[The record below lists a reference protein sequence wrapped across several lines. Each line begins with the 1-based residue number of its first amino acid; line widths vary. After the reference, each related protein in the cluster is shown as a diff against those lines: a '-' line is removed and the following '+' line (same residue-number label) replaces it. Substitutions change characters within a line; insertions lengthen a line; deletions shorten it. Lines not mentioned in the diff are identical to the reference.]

1 MISTPLFSTV
11 IPVFNRA
18 QLIRPT
24 LDSVLAQD
32 FADQEVI
39 VIDDGSTDD
48 TLQTLASYSDRI
60 RVLSQKN
67 SGPAVARNLGITA
80 ARGKYITILDSD
92 DLWFPWTLATYA
104 GAIARFDSPA
114 FLAGAPSVFSD
125 EKEVRSIHREPLR
138 AERFADYFASGN
150 EWRWFSASSFVLRA
164 DAVRAVGGFSTEWI
178 NSDDADLALRLG
190 QSAGFV
196 DIQAPATFAYRDH
209 AGSLKSKADVSFR
222 SLAYMIAQ
230 EEMGAYPGGKARR
243 RERLEILTRH
253 IRPFTLECL
262 RGGAISQGWDVYRK
276 TFAWHLALG
285 RARYLGL
292 YPLLTAIHA
301 LKRRKVVA

>member
-1 MISTPLFSTV
+1 MPLFSTV

-18 QLIRPT
+18 ELIRPT

-39 VIDDGSTDD
+39 VVDDGSTDD
-48 TLQTLASYSDRI
+48 TRQTLASYGGRI
-60 RVLSQKN
+60 RTLHQKN
-67 SGPAVARNLGITA
+67 SGPAVARNLGIA
-80 ARGKYITILDSD
+80 QAGGRYITILDSD

-104 GAIARFDSPA
+104 EAIAQFDSPA
-114 FLAGAPSVFSD
+114 FLAGAPAVFSD
-125 EKEVRSIHREPLR
+125 EKDVRKIQRTPLK
-138 AERFADYFASGN
+138 AERFPDYLASGDA
-150 EWRWFSASSFVLRA
+150 WRWFGASSFVLRT

-190 QSAGFV
+190 QAAGFV

-209 AGSLKSKADVSFR
+209 AGSLKTKADVSFR
-222 SLAYMIAQ
+222 SLSYMIAQ
-230 EEMGAYPGGKARR
+230 EESGAYPGGSARR

-253 IRPFTLECL
+253 IRPFSLQCL
-262 RGGAISQGWDVYRK
+262 RGGAIAHGWNVYRK

-285 RARYLGL
+285 RASYLGA
-292 YPLLTAIHA
+292 YPVLTAFHA
-301 LKRRKVVA
+301 MKLRKVAA

>member
-1 MISTPLFSTV
+1 MPFFSTV

-18 QLIRPT
+18 ELIRPT

-39 VIDDGSTDD
+39 VVDDGSTDD
-48 TLQTLASYSDRI
+48 TPQTLADYGDRI
-60 RVLSQKN
+60 RVLRQKN
-67 SGPAVARNLGITA
+67 SGPAVARNLGIA
-80 ARGKYITILDSD
+80 EAGGKYITILDSD

-104 GAIARFDSPA
+104 EVVARYDSPA
-114 FLAGAPSVFSD
+114 FLAGAPVVFSD
-125 EKEVRSIHREPLR
+125 ESEVRKIRRAQLKAEP
-138 AERFADYFASGN
+138 FSDYLASGDA
-150 EWRWFSASSFVLRA
+150 WRWFSASSFVLRA

-190 QSAGFV
+190 QAAGFV
-196 DIQAPATFAYRDH
+196 DIQEPVTFAYRDH
-209 AGSLKSKADVSFR
+209 VGSLKSRADVSFR
-222 SLAYMIAQ
+222 SLSYMIAQ
-230 EEMGAYPGGKARR
+230 EETGAYPGGSARR

-262 RGGAISQGWDVYRK
+262 RGGAISRGWNVYRK

-285 RARYLGL
+285 RARYLGS
-292 YPLLTAIHA
+292 YPVLTAIHA
-301 LKRRKVVA
+301 MKRGKAAA

>member
-1 MISTPLFSTV
+1 MPLFSTV

-18 QLIRPT
+18 QLVRPT

-39 VIDDGSTDD
+39 VVDDGSTDA
-48 TLQTLASYSDRI
+48 TLETLASYGERI
-60 RVLSQKN
+60 RVLQQKN
-67 SGPAVARNLGITA
+67 SGPAVARNLGIDA

-104 GAIARFDSPA
+104 EAIARFDSPA
-114 FLAGAPSVFSD
+114 FLAGAPAVFTD
-125 EKEVRSIHREPLR
+125 ENDVRKIQPAPLK
-138 AERFADYFASGN
+138 AERFADYLASGDA
-150 EWRWFSASSFVLRA
+150 WRWFSASSFVLRA

-190 QSAGFV
+190 QVAGFV

-222 SLAYMIAQ
+222 SLSYMIAQ
-230 EEMGAYPGGKARR
+230 EQAGAYPGGVARR

-276 TFAWHLALG
+276 TFAWHLTLG
-285 RARYLGL
+285 RAPYLCAFPVLAAARSLRGQ
-292 YPLLTAIHA
+292 
-301 LKRRKVVA
+301 K